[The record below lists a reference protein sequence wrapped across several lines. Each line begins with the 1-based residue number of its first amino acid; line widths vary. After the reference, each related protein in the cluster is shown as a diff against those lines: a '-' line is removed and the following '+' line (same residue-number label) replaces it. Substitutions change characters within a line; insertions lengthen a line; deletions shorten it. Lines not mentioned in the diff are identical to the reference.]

1 MKKFLLPLIM
11 FILGIALGG
20 VVMWFKFVIPAG
32 RGSQMIY
39 SDSIG
44 SQADIAL
51 ELRFG
56 GEETFLKNFQSNLP
70 AYVQALHYF
79 ETLNYNQTPDDS
91 ARRAILQALRKIYDY
106 YAATGTPMPPDVAAT
121 LNALSPQPA
130 TAEDLAKSKSTL
142 TKVGDISPIFSVPTI
157 NGQALDLHDKVV
169 VLNFFATWCGPCMD
183 EMPSLEKGIWDE
195 FKNKG
200 LVLASIGQGHS
211 QSELERFQR
220 QNSYTFP
227 LVADPSREIY
237 HQFATGY
244 IPRAVVIG
252 KDGRI
257 KFQSVGYTPQ
267 DFAALVNAVK
277 TELGK

>member
-1 MKKFLLPLIM
+1 MKKVILPLIT
-11 FILGIALGG
+11 FILGIALGAAII
-20 VVMWFKFVIPAG
+20 WYKFAIPAG
-32 RGSQMIY
+32 KITQLFY
-39 SDSIG
+39 AKFVE
-44 SQADIAL
+44 SQADTAL

-56 GEETFLKNFQSNLP
+56 GGETFLKQFDQLDLP
-70 AYVQALHYF
+70 TYVQVLHFMGINDYTRPALWK
-79 ETLNYNQTPDDS
+79 
-91 ARRAILQALRKIYDY
+91 AKAY
-106 YAATGTPMPPDVAAT
+106 YAETGTPMPPAVAAT

-130 TAEDLAKSKSTL
+130 TAEDLAQSKSTL

-157 NGQALDLHDKVV
+157 NGQDLDLHDKVV

-183 EMPSLEKGIWDE
+183 EMPSLEKSVWDE

-200 LVLASIGQGHS
+200 LILASIGQGHS

-220 QNSYTFP
+220 QNSYSFP

-237 HQFATGY
+237 HQFATAY